1 MRRFKVQVGIR
12 QKTWRQKK
20 LEKREKRGKSYWL
33 EVIGKEGE
41 GTSNIE
47 HPTLNIEVGGI

>member
-20 LEKREKRGKSYWL
+20 VEKREKRGKSYLL
-33 EVIGKEGE
+33 EVIGGE
-41 GTSNIE
+41 RGKDI
-47 HPTLNIEVGGI
+47 G

>member
-1 MRRFKVQVGIR
+1 VGIR

>member
-20 LEKREKRGKSYWL
+20 LEKREGEVK
-33 EVIGKEGE
+33 VIG
-41 GTSNIE
+41 
-47 HPTLNIEVGGI
+47 

>member
-20 LEKREKRGKSYWL
+20 LEKRVKSYWL
-33 EVIGKEGE
+33 EVIGGE
-41 GTSNIE
+41 RGKDI
-47 HPTLNIEVGGI
+47 G

>member
-20 LEKREKRGKSYWL
+20 VEKREGEVK
-33 EVIGKEGE
+33 VIG
-41 GTSNIE
+41 
-47 HPTLNIEVGGI
+47 

>member
-20 LEKREKRGKSYWL
+20 LEKRGRKKRVKSYWL
-33 EVIGKEGE
+33 EVIGGE
-41 GTSNIE
+41 RGKNI
-47 HPTLNIEVGGI
+47 G